1 MGIRWKLGLGFAC
14 TVAATLVLGFSSY
27 FASGILL
34 ADLENAFRVRLP
46 SMDKLLEADRDLQ
59 QALVA
64 ERSLVFVE
72 PDSEAAKSLLDEYT
86 TNIKQMKDRS
96 NVFFE
101 LNPDSEVAAIRA
113 EFNADV
119 KKWETLSARLM
130 ADLQAGQGGDQDLR
144 RRVLTEHAVA
154 FENMRGHIDKL
165 TEVVLQRVDAEHIE
179 AEKDYR
185 LVINVIFIC
194 MTAGVIISLLM
205 IWLLGRSITVPVRD
219 AVRLAEDIRDG
230 CFSNRLQL
238 SRRDE
243 MGRLAKALD
252 DMAERLEERVVIAGA
267 IAEGDMTSRVEL
279 ASDRDALGKAL
290 KHMVERLRGLFGD
303 VLITADEVASSAG
316 QVSESSQS
324 LSAGASQQASAV
336 EEISSTMTEMG
347 SQTKSNAE
355 AASQADRM
363 VGKVKEVI
371 DEGKRAGGE
380 MSASMDRISS
390 SSQQVS
396 KIIKVIDEIA
406 FQTNLLA
413 LNAAVE
419 AARAGQHGKGFA
431 VVAEEV
437 RNLAGRSAKAAQETA
452 ELIEDAVSRVKA
464 GQELSQRLT
473 ESFDGIVEAA
483 TKVADL
489 VADIA
494 AASREQAEGIA
505 QVDTGMQ
512 QIDKV
517 TQQNTASAEQTASAA
532 VELTDQAE
540 KLQKLLNWIK
550 IGKEAGRAEG
560 KMPQPLPA
568 GRAPRAPTGP
578 MALKSDAWGSA
589 GTGNGNE
596 DEEILRPEDEIDL
609 GDEFNRY

>member
-1 MGIRWKLGLGFAC
+1 MAIWGNMGIRLKLSVGFAC
-14 TVAATLVLGFSSY
+14 TVAAIVVLGVSSY
-27 FASGILL
+27 IVSGTLL
-34 ADLENAFRVRLP
+34 ADLDNVLQVRLP

-64 ERSLVFVE
+64 ERSLVFATPGSDV
-72 PDSEAAKSLLDEYT
+72 AKQLLDDYE
-86 TNIKQMKDRS
+86 TNIKQMKDRT
-96 NVFFE
+96 NAFFE
-101 LNPDSEVAAIRA
+101 LNPDPEVVAIRTA
-113 EFNADV
+113 FNADV
-119 KKWETLSARLM
+119 KTWETLSAKLM
-130 ADLQAGQGGDQDLR
+130 EDIKAGRGYDAALR
-144 RRVLTEHAVA
+144 ERILGEGAAA
-154 FENMRGHIDKL
+154 FESMRSHIDKL
-165 TEVVLQRVDAEHIE
+165 TEVVLNRVEGDRIDA
-179 AEKDYR
+179 ATDYR
-185 LVINVIFIC
+185 MVIYVIAGC
-194 MTAGVIISLLM
+194 TSAGVVVALFM
-205 IWLLGRSITVPVRD
+205 VWLLGRSIILPVRQ
-219 AVRLAEDIRDG
+219 AVGLAEDIRDG
-230 CFSNRLQL
+230 YFSNRMHLE
-238 SRRDE
+238 RADE

-252 DMAERLEERVVIAGA
+252 NMADRLESRVVVAEAIAG
-267 IAEGDMTSRVEL
+267 GDMTHKVSL
-279 ASDRDALGKAL
+279 ASERDSMGAAL
-290 KHMVERLRGLFGD
+290 KRMVERLRSMFSE
-303 VLITADEVASSAG
+303 VMITADEVANSAG

-324 LSAGASQQASAV
+324 LSSGASEQASAV
-336 EEISSTMTEMG
+336 EEISSTMTQMG
-347 SQTKSNAE
+347 GQTKANAE
-355 AASQADRM
+355 AAAQADRM

-371 DEGKRAGGE
+371 DQGKRAGVEMGE
-380 MSASMDRISS
+380 SMNQIST

-464 GQELSQRLT
+464 GQELSQRLD
-473 ESFDGIVEAA
+473 ESFDSIVEAA
-483 TKVADL
+483 SKVADL

-532 VELTDQAE
+532 MELTDQAT
-540 KLQKLLNWIK
+540 KLQELLEWIK
-550 IGKEAGRAEG
+550 LGEGGRAESSTRA
-560 KMPQPLPA
+560 LPEA
-568 GRAPRAPTGP
+568 GSRRSGAAPA
-578 MALKSDAWGSA
+578 ALESDAWGA
-589 GTGNGNE
+589 E
-596 DEEILRPEDEIDL
+596 PEESELREPEDEIDL